1 MSIFSKLLTTTFA
14 KILNSNFSKFLN
26 FLLMKLKLSFLA
38 FVFFHFA
45 TSQITLYSPITLSK
59 PDCLAFDN
67 ANNIYILDSY
77 YSKIIKLNAAL
88 IQSNVTPDFGFSSAT
103 QISFNPIDNCI
114 YVSIS
119 IFGGGR
125 IDKITTSGVVTALTD
140 PNNSNPVLGVVCDAA
155 GNIFYSSN
163 NGKIYKR
170 TLNGVITEIAA
181 NVYGL
186 NLALDN
192 IGNLIV
198 CSNFNESIYRINVT
212 TSVKTTIVSTANI
225 FIRRIAVNKLTNDIY
240 FTKSDG
246 TLVYKIA
253 NGATN
258 YTTYLSGLVTGDNGL
273 AVNNNYLYVTDYD
286 NRKIYR
292 SSNVLKNETFEKTNT
307 TIFPN
312 PANNFISIKSD
323 GIDIEKVDILDINGK
338 LITTISKDF
347 EKINVEN
354 LTKGT
359 YILKVNNGNNSAK
372 FIKQ

>member
-1 MSIFSKLLTTTFA
+1 
-14 KILNSNFSKFLN
+14 
-26 FLLMKLKLSFLA
+26 MKLKLSFLA
-38 FVFFHFA
+38 FLLLNFA
-45 TSQITLYSPITLSK
+45 TSQTTLYSTITLSK

-77 YSKIIKLNAAL
+77 YSKIIKVNSSLV
-88 IQSNVTPDFGFSSAT
+88 QSSITPDFGFFGAS
-103 QISFNPIDNCI
+103 QISFNTFDNCI
-114 YVSIS
+114 YVGYG
-119 IFGGGR
+119 IFGAGR
-125 IDKITTSGVVTALTD
+125 IDKITTAGVVTALTD
-140 PNNSNPVLGVVCDAA
+140 PNNVTPVLGVVCDAA

-170 TLNGVITEIAA
+170 TQTGVISEITSD
-181 NVYGL
+181 VYGL
-186 NLALDN
+186 DLALDN
-192 IGNLIV
+192 TGNLIV
-198 CSNFNESIYRINVT
+198 SSNFYESISRVNVAT
-212 TSVKTTIVSTANI
+212 GVKTVIVSTANM
-225 FIRRIAVNKLTNDIY
+225 FIGRIAVNKINNDIY

-246 TLVYKIA
+246 TIVYKIA

-258 YTTYLSGLVTGDNGL
+258 YTTYLSGLVTGKNGL
-273 AVNNNYLYVTDYD
+273 AVNNNFLYVTDYD
-286 NRKIYR
+286 NRKIFK
-292 SSNVLKNETFEKTNT
+292 STSVLKNETFEKTNT

-354 LTKGT
+354 LTKGI
-359 YILKVNNGNNSAK
+359 YILKVNNANNSAK